1 MRFSTG
7 FLEKITYIY
16 IAIPFVM
23 FLAGWLNPFFACL
36 SILVLSYI
44 LFRLLKETD
53 NNDEIFINK
62 TNLTAVIVICLLW
75 CIFAGIG
82 GFYYQNLPD
91 WNMKNAIIHD
101 LIDFSW
107 PVVYDN
113 NVPLTYY
120 FGFMLPAAFVGK
132 IVKFLGA
139 SYFLYN
145 LICNIAL
152 LVWSIIG
159 VVITFLWVTVLTGAK
174 DNKIFW
180 ALLIFIFFSGMDI
193 IIPHEI
199 IQEIPLHIEWHEI
212 FEYSSNMTLL
222 SFVFNQAIV
231 SWLLTCLLVQQ
242 TKNVSKFGI
251 WGTFTLFY
259 APLPFIGFLIYY
271 ITIAIW
277 EFFASIKN
285 LKQYFLRVF
294 DVKNILSVFILLPIL
309 YFFYKSN
316 NTASDKWL
324 FLPITMSIFKFI
336 MAEAMVL
343 IFFIWHKYYK
353 NILLYIMVFY
363 LIVCP
368 FVYIQYNDSHDFCMR
383 VSVPSLFILMI
394 FCIKFL
400 FSKIENEGFL
410 YRITYW
416 GVIVCLLIG
425 SVTPIIEFYRGFYV
439 AKVHN
444 DTSTIQDKVKTLN
457 NKIKLNAKW
466 IDEVGSYKNYG
477 CFEPDKSIF
486 WKYIASKRNFN

>member
-7 FLEKITYIY
+7 CLEKITYIY
-16 IAIPFVM
+16 IAIPFFM

-36 SILVLSYI
+36 TILALSYI
-44 LFRLLKETD
+44 VFKLLKEAD
-53 NNDEIFINK
+53 NNNEIFINK
-62 TNLTAVIVICLLW
+62 TNLTAVIIICLLW
-75 CIFAGIG
+75 CVLAGIG
-82 GFYYQNLPD
+82 GLYHQNLPD

-120 FGFMLPAAFVGK
+120 FGFILPAAFVGK
-132 IVKFLGA
+132 IAKFFGA

-152 LVWSIIG
+152 LVWSTIG
-159 VVITFLWVTVLTGAK
+159 VAITFFWITVLTGAK

-193 IIPHEI
+193 IIPHNTFIET
-199 IQEIPLHIEWHEI
+199 PLHIEWHGT
-212 FEYSSNMTLL
+212 FAYSSNMTLL
-222 SFVFNQAIV
+222 SFVFNQTIV
-231 SWLLTCLLVQQ
+231 PWILSCLLVYQ

-251 WGTFTLFY
+251 WGTFALFY
-259 APLPFIGFLIYY
+259 SPLPFIGFLIYY

-277 EFFASIKN
+277 EFFANIKN
-285 LKQYFLRVF
+285 LKQYFLKIF

-316 NTASDKWL
+316 NIASDKWL
-324 FLPITMSIFKFI
+324 FLPLTIEIFKFI

-353 NILLYIMVFY
+353 NILFYIMVFY

-368 FVYIQYNDSHDFCMR
+368 FVYIQYNSSYDFCMR
-383 VSVPSLFILMI
+383 VSIPSLFILMI

-400 FSKIENEGFL
+400 LSKIKNEGFL
-410 YRITYW
+410 YQITYF

-425 SVTPIIEFYRGFYV
+425 SVTPLLEFVRPYYI
-439 AKVHN
+439 AKVDN
-444 DTSTIQDKVKTLN
+444 DYTIKQDSIKTLN
-457 NKIKLNAKW
+457 NRIKPNTKW
-466 IDEVGSYKNYG
+466 LECVGNYKNYG
-477 CFEPDKSIF
+477 CLKPNDSIF
-486 WKYIASKRNFN
+486 WKNLAKQKK